1 MTTSVKTIA
10 QPSAGRLSRQLTWWV
25 LVLPA
30 AMIGALIRHN
40 LYWLD
45 YTHVMS
51 GALWTGADLFLGFV
65 LGPVLRRLEP
75 AQRRAVI
82 SYLTPRTL
90 LYMPVV
96 ALTTGTAGWYMA
108 HWLGFFNPAN
118 PNYLWIIG
126 ALVITLILAL
136 QGLGVILPNNLRIL
150 REIQKGEPD
159 IERIWRINRVNIILA
174 GVQGTLQVMIILVM
188 AHVVVG

>member
-1 MTTSVKTIA
+1 MATSVGTTA
-10 QPSAGRLSRQLTWWV
+10 QPSAVKVSRQLTWWV
-25 LVLPA
+25 LILPT
-30 AMIGALIRHN
+30 AMMVALMRHS